1 MRRHQA
7 ASDPVAVP
15 AAADVP
21 LLATQAAIWY
31 AQALDPDSPVYN
43 TGDAVEITGPLDA
56 GLFESALRR
65 TVDEADAL
73 SAVVLAENTGAEN
86 SGAEYTGAEN
96 SGAEDADPSPRQRL
110 TPGRP
115 WTLHHLDLRAEADP
129 EAAAE
134 TWMRADLARPVDLT
148 EGPLFTQALIRLAED
163 RHWWYQR
170 VHHLAVDAYALTLL
184 TGRVAELYT

>member
-73 SAVVLAENTGAEN
+73 SAVVVADGPD
-86 SGAEYTGAEN
+86 GPDGPD
-96 SGAEDADPSPRQRL
+96 GAEDADPSPRQRL

-184 TGRVAELYT
+184 TGRVAELYTALAAG